1 MPALAWAALA
11 IAAGIGINQAGKGVD
26 AAGEGAR
33 DIAIAGAVALGA
45 YLVARRA
52 KLI

>member
-1 MPALAWAALA
+1 MPVLGWAALV
-11 IAAGIGINQAGKGVD
+11 IAAGIGINQAGRGVD

-33 DIAIAGAVALGA
+33 DLAIAGAVALGA

-52 KLI
+52 KII